1 MQMPVDQLLSLQQ
14 IADSLNLSLA
24 AVRVWVKDER
34 LPAEKIRHRWM
45 VRRDDLQE
53 FLAANPQLGHPKS
66 AAGKAAVA
74 AADGAPEDWSDHPE
88 QVMTDLANSASLH
101 GRVR

>member
-1 MQMPVDQLLSLQQ
+1 MPDDQLLSLQQ

-24 AVRVWVKDER
+24 AVRVWVRDER

-45 VRRDDLQE
+45 VRRDHLKE
-53 FLAANPQLGHPKS
+53 SLAANPQLGHPKS

-74 AADGAPEDWSDHPE
+74 AVDSAPEDWSGHPH
-88 QVMTDLANSASLH
+88 QVMMDLASSASLH
-101 GRVR
+101 G

>member
-1 MQMPVDQLLSLQQ
+1 MPDDQLMSLQQ

-24 AVRVWVKDER
+24 AVRVWVKDQR

-45 VRRDDLQE
+45 VRREDLKE

-74 AADGAPEDWSDHPE
+74 AADQTPDDWSEQPE
-88 QVMTDLANSASLH
+88 QVMTDLANSASLL
-101 GRVR
+101 GGVR